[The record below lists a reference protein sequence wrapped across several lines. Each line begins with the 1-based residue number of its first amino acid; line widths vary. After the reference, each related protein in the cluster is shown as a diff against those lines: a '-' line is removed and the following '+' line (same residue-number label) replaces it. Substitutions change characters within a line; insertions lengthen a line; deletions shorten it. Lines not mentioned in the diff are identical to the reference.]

1 LFTFDEVKNNLM
13 TLYAKG
19 EFEVKLVPQTE
30 EREIPNMGRLSI
42 DKVFRGD
49 IEGTSQGQ
57 MLSAKTAVPA
67 SAGYVAI
74 ERVEATINGKKG
86 AFVLQHNA
94 TMNKGEPMMNIIV
107 IPDSGTDELTGI
119 AGKLTIIIKD
129 KKHFYEMEYTL
140 PV

>member
-1 LFTFDEVKNNLM
+1 M
-13 TLYAKG
+13 TLQAKG
-19 EFEVKLVPQTE
+19 EFEVKLVPQTD
-30 EREIPNMGRLSI
+30 EREIPLLGRLTI
-42 DKVFRGD
+42 DKVFHGD
-49 IEGTSQGQ
+49 ITGTSQGQ

-74 ERVEATINGKKG
+74 ERVEATINGKQG
-86 AFVLQHNA
+86 SFVLQHNA
-94 TMNKGEPMMNIIV
+94 TMNKGEPMLNIIII

-140 PV
+140 PE